1 MKVRILLAA
10 LMLLAAVSHASAQAS
25 VTAGG
30 KVTSPDER
38 LSVVLF
44 AKDGKMKY
52 SVTYDEQPVVLESE
66 MGLVANIG
74 DFSNGMSWIKTDFDK
89 VTKDYTMAQAK
100 ASQIHYEANRMDVDF
115 ENASKQR
122 ITVTLLV
129 SNNDV
134 AFRYSLYR
142 GKNDNPKCAV
152 IEREATSFR
161 FPDGSTTFLCPQ
173 IGPMQGWERTKP
185 SYEEDYKADRLMTE
199 RSQFGLGFTFPCL
212 FRLGDSGWA
221 LVSETG
227 VSSAYCGSRLS
238 DYDPARG
245 YTIAYPEQGEFN
257 GIGSATPG
265 LSLPG
270 STPWRTITIGKT
282 LKPIVETTVMY
293 DVVDPLY
300 EATQPF
306 KPGHYT
312 WSWLVWQDNSINY
325 DDQVQFIDLAS
336 AMGFEYC
343 LVDNWWD
350 KNIGRERMAE
360 LSRYAQS
367 KGVRLMLWYNSNGY
381 WNDAPQTPRDCMS
394 TSYARE
400 REMRWLKSIGAAGIK
415 VDFFGSDKQETMRL
429 YEDILSDANRYGL
442 QVVFHGCTIPR
453 GWERMYPNYVASEAA
468 LASENLMF
476 SQRHCDMEGFELT
489 MHPFSRNAMGTFDW
503 GGVVMNR
510 RMGRDNNSGNY
521 RRSSDTFEMATGI
534 VLQTAVNCVAM
545 QPNNL
550 GELPQFELDFL
561 RALPTT
567 WDETRFIDGFP
578 TRYAVLARRHGND
591 WYVAGLNGT
600 DQPLTLTLD
609 LPMMAGST
617 VQYYTDRPAAK
628 TPNAIPEAELRQLKV
643 DKKGRAKVTIQPM
656 GGIILVK

>member
-30 KVTSPDER
+30 RVTSPDER

-185 SYEEDYKADRLMTE
+185 SYEEDYKADRPMTE
-199 RSQFGLGFTFPCL
+199 RSQFGLGYTFPCL

-306 KPGHYT
+306 KPGRYT

>member
-152 IEREATSFR
+152 IEREVTSFR

-185 SYEEDYKADRLMTE
+185 SYEEDYKADRPMTE
-199 RSQFGLGFTFPCL
+199 RSQFGLGYTFPCL

-306 KPGHYT
+306 KPGRYT

>member
-30 KVTSPDER
+30 RVTSPDER

-185 SYEEDYKADRLMTE
+185 SYEEDYKADRPMTE
-199 RSQFGLGFTFPCL
+199 RSQFGLGYTFPCL

-306 KPGHYT
+306 KPGRYT

-429 YEDILSDANRYGL
+429 YEDILSDANRYGR

>member
-185 SYEEDYKADRLMTE
+185 SYEEDYKADRPMTE
-199 RSQFGLGFTFPCL
+199 RSQFGLGYTFPCL

-265 LSLPG
+265 LSLPS

-306 KPGHYT
+306 KPGRYT